1 MKKCEVIENFNLK
14 DYDKIKIVER
24 KGADIKGQLNKG
36 DIFECDE
43 KMVDYLTGNN
53 ALNKVV
59 VKVIEVVPE
68 KDNNTIEMEV
78 SFDSKKAINK
88 VNKIKNNGG
97 AYEEAVK
104 EVEKIIDETIKVK
117 PKKKKSSKK

>member
-1 MKKCEVIENFNLK
+1 MIKVEVIEDFTLQRFNELK
-14 DYDKIKIVER
+14 NITR
-24 KGADIKGQLNKG
+24 KSIAKKGKLFKG
-36 DIFECDE
+36 DTFECDE

-53 ALNKVV
+53 PLNKVV
-59 VKVIEVVPE
+59 VKVIEVEPE

-88 VNKIKNNGG
+88 VNEIKNNGG
-97 AYEEAVK
+97 TYEEAVK